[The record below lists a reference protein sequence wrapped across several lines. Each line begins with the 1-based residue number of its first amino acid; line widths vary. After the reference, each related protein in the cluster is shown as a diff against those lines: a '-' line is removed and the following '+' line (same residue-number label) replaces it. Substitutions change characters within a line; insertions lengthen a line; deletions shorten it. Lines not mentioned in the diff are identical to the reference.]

1 MRVGSFS
8 ARRDCGYSDAQALPI
23 YNSKKIA
30 SGKGGEKIK
39 GVCKKMKL
47 YTAAVVAKWL
57 DISERRVRQLRDE
70 KVLEEARPGLY
81 SLKDC
86 IHRYIMT
93 DMLLRFRQRV
103 RAIPV
108 KLSPTLATETDQTEI
123 FLALKRA
130 TDEALEE
137 LADFDSAFSTQEGQE
152 GTDDGT
158 IRQDDI

>member
-57 DISERRVRQLRDE
+57 DISERRVRQLRDQ

-86 IHRYIMT
+86 IHRYIEY
-93 DMLLRFRQRV
+93 LRKDGQNWCGRRESARNWNCNWNAGKPWPPV
-103 RAIPV
+103 RWK
-108 KLSPTLATETDQTEI
+108 KL
-123 FLALKRA
+123 
-130 TDEALEE
+130 
-137 LADFDSAFSTQEGQE
+137 
-152 GTDDGT
+152 
-158 IRQDDI
+158 